1 MSRRSLR
8 AGFSLVIAFAMALG
22 MLLSAFHMAAGHN
35 AYATAQAEAVRHAEL
50 AATIAEHGHAHDEG
64 EPSEKLPGHVHGHN
78 AADHLHE
85 TADTLSVVALVT
97 PGFART
103 SVAHDTVM
111 ADPGHPN
118 GLERPPR
125 AVVAA

>member
-1 MSRRSLR
+1 MSRRRLR

-22 MLLSAFHMAAGHN
+22 MVLSAAHMAAGHN
-35 AYATAQAEAVRHAEL
+35 AYATAQAEAVRHGEL

-64 EPSEKLPGHVHGHN
+64 EPSEQAPGHVHGHN
-78 AADHLHE
+78 PTDHLHE
-85 TADTLSVVALVT
+85 TADRLSVVSLVT

-103 SVAHDTVM
+103 SVAHDPAM
-111 ADPGHPN
+111 ADPGHPD
-118 GLERPPR
+118 GLKRPPR

>member
-8 AGFSLVIAFAMALG
+8 AGFCLVIALAMALG
-22 MLLSAFHMAAGHN
+22 VLLSTVHLAAGHN
-35 AYATAQAEAVRHAEL
+35 AVATAQAEAVRHAEL

-64 EPSEKLPGHVHGHN
+64 EPAERLPGHVHGHN

-85 TADTLSVVALVT
+85 TADRLTVATLVT

-103 SVAHDTVM
+103 GVAHDPVT
-111 ADPGHPN
+111 ADPGHPD

-125 AVVAA
+125 SVVSA